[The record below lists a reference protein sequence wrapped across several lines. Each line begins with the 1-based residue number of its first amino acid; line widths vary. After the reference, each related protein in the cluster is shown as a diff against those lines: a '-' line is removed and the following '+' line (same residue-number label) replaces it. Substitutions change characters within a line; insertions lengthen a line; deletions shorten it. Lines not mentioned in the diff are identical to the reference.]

1 MGKRLF
7 KVSHFFE
14 EKYETLNGRLPPEDG
29 SVRLQTLGKRVS
41 DDPRRFIFRRR
52 KKNDKNVRQKFS
64 SEGGLCETRLLTK
77 TRSEYPGNKNLFR
90 PNSLTGAHNA
100 GSRQYIS
107 IDQQ

>member
-1 MGKRLF
+1 MIPD
-7 KVSHFFE
+7 VSFFDA
-14 EKYETLNGRLPPEDG
+14 EKLSFCNILNNRLPPEDG

-41 DDPRRFIFRRR
+41 DDPRHFFFRRR
-52 KKNDKNVRQKFS
+52 KKNIDKNFRQNFS

-100 GSRQYIS
+100 GSRQ
-107 IDQQ
+107 